1 MAKFCD
7 KGHQMEDSWEI
18 CPTCQ
23 TTGFQITNPSAG
35 KTRME
40 SEPARDAAAGTG
52 ARRTVL
58 LSEKH
63 KPPVVGWFVAL
74 SGDQRGED
82 FRVRDGKNVIG
93 SGPEA
98 QIVLRDTTISGQ
110 HASLRY
116 EDSKFFLTDLDSS
129 NGTYVNDKKIAREQL
144 KDNDSVRFGDVTM
157 KFKCL

>member
-1 MAKFCD
+1 MPKFCD

-23 TTGFQITNPSAG
+23 TTGYQITSPSAG
-35 KTRME
+35 KTRLE
-40 SEPARDAAAGTG
+40 SEPPQGGGAGG

-74 SGDQRGED
+74 SSDQKGED
-82 FRVRDGKNVIG
+82 FRVRDGKNVVG
-93 SGPEA
+93 SGSEA
-98 QIVLRDTTISGQ
+98 QIVLRDSTISGQ

-116 EDSKFFLTDLDSS
+116 DEGKF
-129 NGTYVNDKKIAREQL
+129 
-144 KDNDSVRFGDVTM
+144 
-157 KFKCL
+157 

>member
-1 MAKFCD
+1 MPKFCD

-23 TTGFQITNPSAG
+23 TTGYQIASPSAG
-35 KTRME
+35 KTRLE
-40 SEPARDAAAGTG
+40 SEPAPGGGAGG

-74 SGDQRGED
+74 SGDQKGED
-82 FRVRDGKNVIG
+82 FRVRDGKNVVG
-93 SGPEA
+93 SGSEA
-98 QIVLRDTTISGQ
+98 QIVLRDSTISGQ

-116 EDSKFFLTDLDSS
+116 DEGKFFLTDLDSS
-129 NGTYVNDKKIAREQL
+129 NGTYLNDRKIAREQL
-144 KDNDSVRFGDVTM
+144 KDNDIVRFGDVTM